1 MAATKRT
8 LVSWRP
14 PKRPLV
20 IWRTRRPLTIIG
32 SPLRRLTCGVSRQL
46 ILLPPP
52 PSRWALAGVCF
63 ALISESKV
71 MEEDRDSPPSA
82 PSPPGSSLLPRA
94 IFSPVGYRLL
104 FAVVLGLLG
113 VTDAISWLATSLPA
127 FREMRLQVSLASP
140 PPPHPPPSPRARP
153 GTCTLPL
160 PIPPPPISTLSP
172 SHLLLSPPSHHPTS
186 SYLHPLT
193 FADLCPSSAPPQSPH
208 HLSGDSAS

>member
-1 MAATKRT
+1 M
-8 LVSWRP
+8 
-14 PKRPLV
+14 
-20 IWRTRRPLTIIG
+20 
-32 SPLRRLTCGVSRQL
+32 SRQL